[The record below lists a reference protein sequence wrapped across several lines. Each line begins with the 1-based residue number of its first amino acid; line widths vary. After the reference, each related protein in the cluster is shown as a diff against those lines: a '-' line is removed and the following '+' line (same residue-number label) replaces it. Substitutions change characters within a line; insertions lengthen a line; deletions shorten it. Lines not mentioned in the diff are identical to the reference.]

1 MRLSTHLS
9 KQLTQSNELLIFKTH
24 LTLEAHHVDA
34 GRESNSRPALKMKTT
49 RRARCRSSRY
59 SSIVVLKHSNSNQ
72 QETAKRKKMWEEE
85 KKKKK
90 KKKKT
95 SV

>member
-49 RRARCRSSRY
+49 RRSSRY

-90 KKKKT
+90 KKKT